1 MKAPLEKEILA
12 QCRDYLRL
20 TGWMVLR
27 VNGGAVTG
35 EYKGRRRFVRFTDT
49 PGVSD
54 LLALRDNVFLA
65 IETKRQGREPTA
77 EQSAFLMDVRLHGGV
92 GLVVHSLDELQRE
105 LEARGL

>member
-1 MKAPLEKEILA
+1 MRAPLEKEILA

-20 TGWMVLR
+20 TGWLCLR
-27 VNGGAVTG
+27 VNSGAVTG

-54 LLALRDNVFLA
+54 LLALREVFLA
-65 IETKRQGREPTA
+65 AECKRPGGKLTA
-77 EQSAFLMDVRLHGGV
+77 DQAAFLEDVRKHGGI
-92 GLVVHSLDELQRE
+92 GLCIHSLDELQHE